1 MKDVAFPF
9 RNIIAIFYYDKKS
22 SPSLSYWHLFLQKM
36 VYETLV
42 WKKGFLAK
50 NEKLTAISCTKTF
63 VDDLLSIKLSFENV
77 FLFPRRHLYLIHI
90 LWIIEKHKYDKSA
103 ELRRIKSSWIGEWM
117 DLLSP
122 SQQNDFP
129 IYIKPMKTN
138 QGVLFSWAQGWPC
151 WKK

>member
-9 RNIIAIFYYDKKS
+9 RNIIAIFYYHKKS

-50 NEKLTAISCTKTF
+50 NEKRTAISCTKTF

-77 FLFPRRHLYLIHI
+77 FLFPRWHLYLIRI
-90 LWIIEKHKYDKSA
+90 L
-103 ELRRIKSSWIGEWM
+103 
-117 DLLSP
+117 
-122 SQQNDFP
+122 
-129 IYIKPMKTN
+129 
-138 QGVLFSWAQGWPC
+138 
-151 WKK
+151 

>member
-1 MKDVAFPF
+1 MKDVAFLF
-9 RNIIAIFYYDKKS
+9 RNIIAIFYHDKKS

-77 FLFPRRHLYLIHI
+77 FLFPRWHLYLIRI
-90 LWIIEKHKYDKSA
+90 LWIIEKHKYVNSA
-103 ELRRIKSSWIGEWM
+103 ELGRIKSLWIGEWM

-122 SQQNDFP
+122 WQQNNFP

-138 QGVLFSWAQGWPC
+138 QMVLFS
-151 WKK
+151 

>member
-9 RNIIAIFYYDKKS
+9 RNIIAIFYYDKKF

-50 NEKLTAISCTKTF
+50 NEKRTAISCTKTF

-103 ELRRIKSSWIGEWM
+103 ELRRIKSLWIGEWM

-138 QGVLFSWAQGWPC
+138 QRVLFSWAEGWPC

>member
-9 RNIIAIFYYDKKS
+9 RNIIAIFYYDKKF
-22 SPSLSYWHLFLQKM
+22 SPSLSYWHLSLQKM

-42 WKKGFLAK
+42 CKKSLLAK
-50 NEKLTAISCTKTF
+50 NEKLTAIICTETF
-63 VDDLLSIKLSFENV
+63 LDDLLSIKLSFENV

-103 ELRRIKSSWIGEWM
+103 ELRRIKSLWVGEWM
-117 DLLSP
+117 YLLSP
-122 SQQNDFP
+122 TQQNDFP

-138 QGVLFSWAQGWPC
+138 QRVLFSWAEGWPC

>member
-9 RNIIAIFYYDKKS
+9 RNIIAIFYYDKKFS
-22 SPSLSYWHLFLQKM
+22 LSLSYWHLFLQKM

-42 WKKGFLAK
+42 CKKRLLAK
-50 NEKLTAISCTKTF
+50 NEKLNAIICTETF
-63 VDDLLSIKLSFENV
+63 MDDLLSMKLSFQNV
-77 FLFPRRHLYLIHI
+77 FLFPRRHLYLIRI
-90 LWIIEKHKYDKSA
+90 LWIIQKYKYDKSA
-103 ELRRIKSSWIGEWM
+103 ELRRIKSLWIGEWM

-138 QGVLFSWAQGWPC
+138 QWVLFLWAEGWPF